1 VQFGCH
7 NHPAPHNLDGY
18 TQITRNAVDVYEK
31 SMGIDLDLTW
41 AVMFLV
47 GRRQKWQGDPS
58 TPPLGKRRSAPS
70 LMCIEHQMA
79 ATQSW
84 AAAIVISRPM

>member
-1 VQFGCH
+1 MVANCDAKSPARVGVQRKLFRNLCALPRLLHGFHLQFGCH

-47 GRRQKWQGDPS
+47 GRRQKW
-58 TPPLGKRRSAPS
+58 
-70 LMCIEHQMA
+70 
-79 ATQSW
+79 
-84 AAAIVISRPM
+84 

>member
-1 VQFGCH
+1 LQFGCH

-47 GRRQKWQGDPS
+47 GRRQKW
-58 TPPLGKRRSAPS
+58 
-70 LMCIEHQMA
+70 
-79 ATQSW
+79 
-84 AAAIVISRPM
+84 